1 MFFIQLFI
9 CIADINGQ
17 CVFLTLPAMSQ
28 LFLALSIIR
37 RLIKIQS
44 FDYYSQVKMIGERG
58 SGAGKGGG
66 SGGSIRDAGGAFG
79 KMEAAHEDQYFYNL
93 VSYFYFSALIEFL
106 WYS

>member
-9 CIADINGQ
+9 CIDDINGQ
-17 CVFLTLPAMSQ
+17 CVFLTLAAMSQ

-37 RLIKIQS
+37 RLIKSQS
-44 FDYYSQVKMIGERG
+44 FDYCSQVKMIGERG

-66 SGGSIRDAGGAFG
+66 GGGSIRDAGGAFG

-93 VSYFYFSALIEFL
+93 VSYSYFSALIEFL
-106 WYS
+106 WCS